1 MHIGENLLRS
11 NWSSSQLAS
20 KSLQFHCTMVAM
32 IIGDLSSRDNP
43 HVDPSGGPSPEL
55 TPGDG
60 SPDGGSTDVTAVPGV
75 QAASSNLG
83 GVSSPEASERGSVGI
98 SEEGAS

>member
-1 MHIGENLLRS
+1 MHWECTNVHLLQYHAEGE
-11 NWSSSQLAS
+11 QLVWGWAFCPAQGQ
-20 KSLQFHCTMVAM
+20 KGVCAFVAT
-32 IIGDLSSRDNP
+32 DNP

-60 SPDGGSTDVTAVPGV
+60 SPDGGSIDVTAVPGV

-83 GVSSPEASERGSVGI
+83 GVVRGFEEDQLASLRR
-98 SEEGAS
+98 AS